1 MILVGDTG
9 VGKTYILSRYIKNAR
24 PKNQFPTIGVEFA
37 TKAVPLK
44 AGGTVKAQIWDT
56 AGQERFRAITSAHY
70 RKSIGALIVYDIT
83 NLASYESVQKWIEE
97 VREHA
102 EPEIVIMLV
111 GNKLD
116 LCEARP
122 GYRKVPC
129 KYAAQF
135 AQENNLL
142 FMETSAVQDVN
153 VRDCFETLVQEIY
166 IVQNSQDLNNRRN
179 QQKRGRVLEV
189 NDWSEGGGEAS

>member
-122 GYRKVPC
+122 GDRKVLC
-129 KYAAQF
+129 KDAAQF

>member
-1 MILVGDTG
+1 VILVGDTG

-122 GYRKVPC
+122 GDRKVPC
-129 KYAAQF
+129 KDAAQF